1 MFISTFNLCKS
12 DSSTLFNHLQE
23 TQLSLSSLSQQP
35 RIDMLLPSKERFTPD
50 NAGAIA
56 GVVHDL
62 ALASTTPEAFHIY
75 GTKVENAFSDVNF
88 TGLTPR
94 HSLFHGQNIRFA
106 NAYLNHVA
114 NSTLPD
120 IVEVHSRCHV
130 AKYLAR
136 KNTKLNVILYLHN
149 DPRTMK
155 GAKTRAE
162 RRFLLDHMAAVIC
175 ISDYIRECFLDGIG
189 DNHPKAHIVGV
200 ARNGAHR
207 WIKKKPKKEPF
218 ILLAGRMVPEKG
230 ILECAEAIARVLP
243 DFPEWRLIIAGA
255 RRFEKTRRG
264 SYEDKIATAI
274 APLGS
279 RAEMLGFVPIQEMRD
294 LQARA
299 SIAACPSLWNEPI
312 SKVVLESLAA
322 GCALLTTRRG
332 GIPEVAD
339 GRAILVDEPSVTTFS
354 TAFKTLL
361 DNDNMRK
368 KLQDKAWK
376 DFPFTAKQMAKDA
389 DSLRLLALLRE
400 S

>member
-1 MFISTFNLCKS
+1 M
-12 DSSTLFNHLQE
+12 
-23 TQLSLSSLSQQP
+23 SLSSLSKQP
-35 RIDMLLPSKERFTPD
+35 RIDMLLPAKERFTPD

-62 ALASTTPEAFHIY
+62 ALASTTPEVFHIY
-75 GTKVENAFSDVNF
+75 GTKVENTFSDVKF
-88 TGLTPR
+88 TGLTPN

-106 NAYLNHVA
+106 NAYLEHIA

-130 AKYLAR
+130 ARYLAK

-149 DPRTMK
+149 DPRSMK

-162 RRFLLDHMAAVIC
+162 RQFLLDHMAAVIC
-175 ISDYIRECFLDGIG
+175 ISEYIRTCFLDGIG
-189 DNHPKAHIVGV
+189 ANHPKAHIVGV

-207 WIKKKPKKEPF
+207 WIDKKPNKEPF

-243 DFPEWRLIIAGA
+243 SFPEWQLIIAGA
-255 RRFEKTRRG
+255 RRFEKTKRG
-264 SYEDKIATAI
+264 SYEDKIAAAI
-274 APLGS
+274 EPLGS
-279 RAEMLGFVPIQEMRD
+279 RAEMLGFISIQEMRD

-339 GRAILVDEPSVTTFS
+339 GRAMLVDEPSVTTFS
-354 TAFKTLL
+354 TGFRTLL
-361 DNDNMRK
+361 GDDAIRQN
-368 KLQDKAWK
+368 LQDKAWR

-389 DSLRLLALLRE
+389 DSLRLIALLRE